1 MTKKEIAKQKNMLSE
16 LKKHY
21 IKDIVDLLKKTEDF
35 GLIELIRTLLVKS
48 DIEAGR
54 KQQGI

>member
-1 MTKKEIAKQKNMLSE
+1 MAKKEIAKQKNMLSE

-21 IKDIVDLLKKTEDF
+21 IGDIVDLLKKTEDF
-35 GLIELIRTLLVKS
+35 GLIELIRTLLIKS
-48 DIEAGR
+48 DIEVVR

>member
-1 MTKKEIAKQKNMLSE
+1 MAKKEIAKQKNMLSE

-21 IKDIVDLLKKTEDF
+21 IGDIVDLLKKTEDF
-35 GLIELIRTLLVKS
+35 GLIELIRTLLIKS

-54 KQQGI
+54 K

>member
-1 MTKKEIAKQKNMLSE
+1 MAKKEIAKQKKMLSE

-21 IKDIVDLLKKTEDF
+21 IGDIVDLLKKTEDF
-35 GLIELIRTLLVKS
+35 GLIELIRTLLIKS
-48 DIEAGR
+48 DIEVVR

>member
-21 IKDIVDLLKKTEDF
+21 IGDIVDLLKKTEDF
-35 GLIELIRTLLVKS
+35 GLIELIRTLLIKS
-48 DIEAGR
+48 DIEARR